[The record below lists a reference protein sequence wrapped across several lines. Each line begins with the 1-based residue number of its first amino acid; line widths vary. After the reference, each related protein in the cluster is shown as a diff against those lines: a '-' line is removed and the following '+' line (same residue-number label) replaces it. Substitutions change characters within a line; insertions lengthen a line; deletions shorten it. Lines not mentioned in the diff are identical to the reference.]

1 MLGAKLRLV
10 DNSKKGQP
18 FTRITKK
25 AIFKSLTTKRTRI
38 NNQITASPVRAIGD
52 DGTNYGIIEIAKAIE
67 IAKEN
72 GLDVIEISPTAKPPV
87 VKIMDYGKWSY
98 QEDKKRREANKKA
111 RTSEVREVRI
121 GLNTSE
127 HDLEMKAK
135 KVGEFLDAGDK
146 VKIDLVLR
154 GRAKYLDKNFKNER
168 IERILH
174 FIPRDYKISDGPKQG
189 PRGIHVLVEKK

>member
-1 MLGAKLRLV
+1 M
-10 DNSKKGQP
+10 
-18 FTRITKK
+18 
-25 AIFKSLTTKRTRI
+25 
-38 NNQITASPVRAIGD
+38 RAIGD
-52 DGTNYGIIEIAKAIE
+52 DGKNYGVIEIAE
-67 IAKEN
+67 VLRIANEE

-98 QEDKKRREANKKA
+98 QEEKKKREANKKA
-111 RTSEVREVRI
+111 HTTEVREVRI

-135 KVGEFLDAGDK
+135 KVGEFLDGGDK
-146 VKIDLVLR
+146 VKIELLLR

-174 FIPRDYKISDGPKQG
+174 FIHRDYKVAEGPKQG
-189 PRGIHVLVEKK
+189 PRGLYVLIEKK

>member
-1 MLGAKLRLV
+1 M
-10 DNSKKGQP
+10 
-18 FTRITKK
+18 
-25 AIFKSLTTKRTRI
+25 FKSLATKRTRI
-38 NNQITASPVRAIGD
+38 NNQITATPVRAIGD
-52 DGTNYGIIEIAKAIE
+52 DGTNYGIIEIAKAID
-67 IAKEN
+67 IAKEA
-72 GLDVIEISPTAKPPV
+72 GLDVIEISPTARPPV

-98 QEDKKRREANKKA
+98 QEEKKRREANKKA

-135 KVGEFLDAGDK
+135 KVGEFLDSGDK

-174 FIPRDYKISDGPKQG
+174 FIPRDYKVSDGPKQG
-189 PRGIHVLVEKK
+189 PRGIYVLVEKK

>member
-1 MLGAKLRLV
+1 LAT
-10 DNSKKGQP
+10 Q
-18 FTRITKK
+18 RI
-25 AIFKSLTTKRTRI
+25 RI
-38 NNQITASPVRAIGD
+38 NNQITATPVRAIGD
-52 DGTNYGIIEIAKAIE
+52 DGKNYGVIEIAE
-67 IAKEN
+67 VLRIANEE

-98 QEDKKRREANKKA
+98 QEEKKKREANKKA
-111 RTSEVREVRI
+111 HTTEVREVRI

-135 KVGEFLDAGDK
+135 KVGEFLDGGDK
-146 VKIDLVLR
+146 VKIELLLR

-174 FIPRDYKISDGPKQG
+174 FIPRDYKVAEGPKQG
-189 PRGIHVLVEKK
+189 PRGLYVLIEKK